1 MPKTFPV
8 QFQTSDRSTVIGIL
22 LVRPQDKTRAVTKSV
37 GADLAYRRRR
47 DEAKNSPNFA
57 SLHWMFV
64 INIKYNGATA
74 RNYDLR

>member
-1 MPKTFPV
+1 VT
-8 QFQTSDRSTVIGIL
+8 GIS
-22 LVRPQDKTRAVTKSV
+22 LVRAAGETHASQSEPLWLSST
-37 GADLAYRRRR
+37 
-47 DEAKNSPNFA
+47 NSPNFA